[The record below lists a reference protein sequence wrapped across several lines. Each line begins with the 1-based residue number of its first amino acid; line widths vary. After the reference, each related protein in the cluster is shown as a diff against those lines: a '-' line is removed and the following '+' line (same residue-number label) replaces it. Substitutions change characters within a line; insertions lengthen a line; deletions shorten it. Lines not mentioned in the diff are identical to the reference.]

1 MFTVDVAVTCA
12 ALTVNVALVR
22 PAGTTTLLGAVASTV
37 LLLARVTTAFP
48 VGAAAR
54 SVTVA
59 VDEAGPMTAFGL
71 NVTDETARDTTRN
84 TVVLTVVPP
93 EEADTFTPVVC
104 VTGWVLAVK
113 STLVWP
119 AGTVTLAGTV
129 TSEVLP
135 LASATAVPPL
145 GAAPFNVTVP
155 VPGVPPGTLPANE
168 TCASSGNS
176 VMSVADVVPLN
187 DAEIRTFVVAVT
199 ELVAIANDAVVCPA
213 GTETLAGIVTGTV
226 PVPPFENAFVSVTVA
241 PPDGAAADSL
251 TVPVADLPPTRS
263 TGLVDTAL
271 MPAAPPAVMISSA
284 CCPGLP
290 GRSAKMF
297 MLNCDVCGDVLIVKL
312 ALVAPAGTVTL
323 DGIVATLAGAG
334 VESAIA
340 VAPLCGPLSVTVPT
354 DDCPPTT
361 LAGLTA
367 TPESTGGGGDARTVS
382 TRLKL

>member
-22 PAGTTTLLGAVASTV
+22 PAGTTTLLGTVASTV
-37 LLLARVTTAFP
+37 LPLESVTTAFP

-59 VDEAGPMTAFGL
+59 VDEAGPMTVPGL
-71 NVTDETARDTTRN
+71 KVTDETARDTTRN

-93 EEADTFTPVVC
+93 EEAETLTPVVC

-119 AGTVTLAGTV
+119 AGTVTLPGTV
-129 TSEVLP
+129 TSDVLA
-135 LASATAVPPL
+135 LANATTVPPL

-187 DAEIRTFVVAVT
+187 AAEIRTFVVAVT

-213 GTETLAGIVTGTV
+213 GTETLAGMVIGTV
-226 PVPPFENAFVSVTVA
+226 PVAPFENAFVSVTLA
-241 PPDGAAADSL
+241 PPDGAAADRL

-263 TGLVDTAL
+263 TGLVDRAL
-271 MPAAPPAVMISSA
+271 TPAAPPAVISSSA
-284 CCPGLP
+284 CWLGLP
-290 GRSAKMF
+290 ADSAKMF
-297 MLNCDVCGDVLIVKL
+297 RLNCDVTGWVPIAKL

-323 DGIVATLAGAG
+323 
-334 VESAIA
+334 
-340 VAPLCGPLSVTVPT
+340 
-354 DDCPPTT
+354 
-361 LAGLTA
+361 
-367 TPESTGGGGDARTVS
+367 
-382 TRLKL
+382 